1 MTAKV
6 IHLHSRL
13 PVTFSKR
20 GKSCAQGAIGFGF
33 RWLKNWCEIFK
44 PISVRRLL
52 NVNESPE
59 AYLREGYTSPA
70 LTPFLDDLRLSR
82 TRSFL
87 KKKKTNKTKQS
98 KKQKQNNNKTKTK
111 NT

>member
-6 IHLHSRL
+6 IHIHSRL

-44 PISVRRLL
+44 PISNSIACERLCSQAT
-52 NVNESPE
+52 E
-59 AYLREGYTSPA
+59 R
-70 LTPFLDDLRLSR
+70 
-82 TRSFL
+82 
-87 KKKKTNKTKQS
+87 KTKV
-98 KKQKQNNNKTKTK
+98 
-111 NT
+111 